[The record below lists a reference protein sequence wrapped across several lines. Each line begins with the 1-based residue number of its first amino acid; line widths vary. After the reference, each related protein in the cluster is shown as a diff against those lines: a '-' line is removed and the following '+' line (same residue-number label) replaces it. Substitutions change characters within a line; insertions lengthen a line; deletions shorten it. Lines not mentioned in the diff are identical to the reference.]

1 LEVEAKARIL
11 EANGKT
17 KLLDAKAKLMA
28 EENKIILMD
37 LESINDPDQRHW
49 SEKRQK
55 MIRARDA

>member
-1 LEVEAKARIL
+1 
-11 EANGKT
+11 
-17 KLLDAKAKLMA
+17 MA